1 LKILVIGSGGREHA
15 LVWKLAQSPLA
26 EQLFAA
32 PGNAGTARIAT
43 NLDIAVT
50 DVPALVKAARD
61 NRIDLA
67 VVGPEAALE
76 VGVVDEFQKAGIPI
90 FGPTR
95 KAARI
100 ETSKAF
106 SEDLMLRYGI
116 PCARGPA
123 FSDYARAAEYVKQQK
138 MPVWIKVD
146 GLAAGKGAIVAQS
159 VPEAIEILTSLM
171 EKRALGASGEKV
183 VIQEN
188 LAGREMSAF
197 AFSDGRTVLPLAS
210 ACDYKRVY
218 DGDKGLNTGG
228 MGSFSPPEFDTPR
241 LEKAVLEKLM
251 TPTAKALSNEGSPYQ
266 GILYG
271 GLVIT
276 SEGPKAIEFN
286 ARFGDPE
293 TQVILPRLKTDLVD
307 IMMAAI
313 EGKLDKV
320 KIEIRPEACV
330 AVVIASG
337 GYPGKYQTGL
347 PISGLDDVDKDVT
360 VFHAGTKLGPK
371 GEVLTSGGR
380 VLAVSALGKTLEDA
394 RKKAYANVPR
404 IKFGG
409 CHYRTD
415 IAKMGAV

>member
-1 LKILVIGSGGREHA
+1 MNILVIGSGGREHA
-15 LVWKLAQSPLA
+15 LVWKLAQSPKA
-26 EQLFAA
+26 ERLFAA

-43 NLDIAVT
+43 NLDVAVT
-50 DVPALVKAARD
+50 DVPALLKAARD
-61 NRIDLA
+61 NRIDLT
-67 VVGPEAALE
+67 VVGQEAALE
-76 VGVVDEFQKAGIPI
+76 VGIVDEFRKAGIPI
-90 FGPTR
+90 FGPTQ

-106 SEDLMLRYGI
+106 SEELMVKHGI

-123 FSDYARAAEYVKQQK
+123 FSDYAKAADYVKQQK
-138 MPVWIKVD
+138 MPVWIKAD

-159 VPEAIEILTSLM
+159 VPEAIEILTNLM
-171 EKRALGASGEKV
+171 EKGALGASGEKV

-197 AFSDGRTVLPLAS
+197 AVTDGQTVLPLAS
-210 ACDYKRVY
+210 ACDYKRVH

-228 MGSFSPPEFDTPR
+228 MGSFSPPEFDTPQ
-241 LEKAVLEKLM
+241 LEKTVLERLM
-251 TPTAKALSNEGSPYQ
+251 TPTVKALSKEGSPYQ

-276 SEGPKAIEFN
+276 DEGPKAIEFN

-307 IMMAAI
+307 IMTAAI
-313 EGKLDKV
+313 EGKLDKI

-337 GYPGKYQTGL
+337 GYPGKYPIGL
-347 PISGLDDVDKDVT
+347 PVSGVDDVDKDVT

-371 GEVLTSGGR
+371 GDVLTNGGR
-380 VLAVSALGKTLEDA
+380 VLAVAALGKTLEDA
-394 RKKAYANVPR
+394 RQKAYKNVSR
-404 IKFGG
+404 IKFAG

-415 IAKMGAV
+415 IARIGAA

>member
-1 LKILVIGSGGREHA
+1 LRILVIGSGGREHA

-50 DVPALVKAARD
+50 DVPALVKATRD

-76 VGVVDEFQKAGIPI
+76 VGVVDEFHKAGIPI
-90 FGPTR
+90 FGPTQA
-95 KAARI
+95 AARI
-100 ETSKAF
+100 ETSKVF
-106 SEDLMLRYGI
+106 SKTLMKKYAI
-116 PCARGPA
+116 PCGRSVV
-123 FSDYARAAEYVKQQK
+123 FTDYTAAKSYVEQQK
-138 MPVWIKVD
+138 PPIVVIAD
-146 GLAAGKGAIVAQS
+146 GLAAGKG
-159 VPEAIEILTSLM
+159 
-171 EKRALGASGEKV
+171 V
-183 VIQEN
+183 VIAPTVADAVKALTDMMVSKTFGAAGDRVLVEEF
-188 LAGREMSAF
+188 LVGREMSAF
-197 AFSDGRTVLPLAS
+197 SFTDGRTVVPMAP
-210 ACDYKRVY
+210 ACDYKRVN
-218 DGDKGLNTGG
+218 DNDEGPNTGG
-228 MGSFSPPEFDTPR
+228 MGCYSPPAFYTGALGKTVQTKVMD
-241 LEKAVLEKLM
+241 
-251 TPTAKALSNEGSPYQ
+251 PTVRALAAEGSPYQ

-271 GLVIT
+271 GLMIDGQSVKT
-276 SEGPKAIEFN
+276 LEFN

-293 TQVILPRLKTDLVD
+293 AQVILPRLKTDLVD
-307 IMMAAI
+307 IMMGVV

-337 GYPGKYQTGL
+337 GYPGRYQTGL

-360 VFHAGTKLGPK
+360 VFHAGTKPGPK

-404 IKFGG
+404 IKFAG

-415 IAKMGAV
+415 IAKIEAR